1 MSNYDIFISYRR
13 DGGADFARQMQLA
26 LSAKGYSVFLD
37 FDALKDGVFDR
48 RIESAIKSSKVF
60 LFVLSPHSLDR
71 CCNENDWVRR
81 EIECALISQCH
92 IVPVNPNSL
101 FQGFEDI
108 EGLPY
113 SVKNGLGQHQISTVM
128 MNDLFE
134 CTFQEFVTNRIAGI
148 VSPQGQTV
156 KHDAANG
163 SEIHIETDLPCCVMR
178 FKEEL
183 IQAHPDDDNLIY
195 LKKGSH
201 KLKFVSLDNPA
212 DNYTLVYTVKDDCEI
227 LQVNL
232 TDIRNSRIAKEEEA
246 VRKAKEE
253 EERKAM
259 KEKERKEKE
268 RERRKA
274 KVEAERKAK
283 EEAERKAK
291 EEAERR
297 EAKEKA
303 ERDKES
309 ADDKKY
315 VKFSV
320 KKGLL
325 GLTKRYGFKKDGVIV
340 IPAIYNYASDF
351 SEGLALVRLNGK
363 FGIVDKTGREIIP
376 PKYDEVR
383 YFSEGLAKVKL
394 NDKYGFVDKTGKVVI
409 PLKYEDAGSFSEG
422 LALVRLNGKY
432 GFVDKTGKE
441 VIPLKYEYAYS
452 FSEGLALVKL
462 NDKYGFV
469 DKTGKEVIPLKYKYA
484 NCFSEGLAG
493 VKSFLFWGFIDKSG
507 NVIVESKYD
516 WVSPFFS
523 EGLAIVELNGKR
535 GFVDK
540 TGKEVIPLKYES
552 ALHFIGGVANVE
564 LNGEWIKI
572 DKQGNVVE

>member
-227 LQVNL
+227 LQVSL

-253 EERKAM
+253 EERKVAEE
-259 KEKERKEKE
+259 EK
-268 RERRKA
+268 KA
-274 KVEAERKAK
+274 K
-283 EEAERKAK
+283 
-291 EEAERR
+291 R
-297 EAKEKA
+297 EALLLDTEDSKL
-303 ERDKES
+303 
-309 ADDKKY
+309 KKY
-315 VKFSV
+315 CDSS
-320 KKGLL
+320 
-325 GLTKRYGFKKDGVIV
+325 RYGFKVDGVVV
-340 IPAIYNYASDF
+340 IPAKYDF
-351 SEGLALVRLNGK
+351 VDEFVEGLALVRLNKRYG
-363 FGIVDKTGREIIP
+363 FIDKTGRE
-376 PKYDEVR
+376 
-383 YFSEGLAKVKL
+383 
-394 NDKYGFVDKTGKVVI
+394 VI
-409 PLKYEDAGSFSEG
+409 PLKYEAAFRFCEGLANVKLNNKDGFIDKTGKEVIPLKYEFAGNFSEG
-422 LALVRLNGKY
+422 LACVLLNEKWRFIDKTGSEVITLKYKCADCFREGLVLVSLNKKY
-432 GFVDKTGKE
+432 GFIDKTGKE
-441 VIPLKYEYAYS
+441 VIPLKYEY
-452 FSEGLALVKL
+452 GI
-462 NDKYGFV
+462 GF
-469 DKTGKEVIPLKYKYA
+469 
-484 NCFSEGLAG
+484 
-493 VKSFLFWGFIDKSG
+493 
-507 NVIVESKYD
+507 
-516 WVSPFFS
+516 
-523 EGLAIVELNGKR
+523 R
-535 GFVDK
+535 
-540 TGKEVIPLKYES
+540 
-552 ALHFIGGVANVE
+552 GGVASVK
-564 LNGEWIKI
+564 LNGEWMKI
-572 DKQGNVVE
+572 DKQGNVVK

>member
-156 KHDAANG
+156 KHDVANG

-227 LQVNL
+227 LQVSL

-253 EERKAM
+253 EERKVAEE
-259 KEKERKEKE
+259 EK
-268 RERRKA
+268 KA
-274 KVEAERKAK
+274 K
-283 EEAERKAK
+283 
-291 EEAERR
+291 R
-297 EAKEKA
+297 EALLLDTEDSKL
-303 ERDKES
+303 
-309 ADDKKY
+309 KKY
-315 VKFSV
+315 CDSS
-320 KKGLL
+320 
-325 GLTKRYGFKKDGVIV
+325 RYGFKVDGVVV
-340 IPAIYNYASDF
+340 IPAKYDF
-351 SEGLALVRLNGK
+351 VDEFVEGLALVRLNKRYG
-363 FGIVDKTGREIIP
+363 FIDKTGRE
-376 PKYDEVR
+376 
-383 YFSEGLAKVKL
+383 
-394 NDKYGFVDKTGKVVI
+394 VI
-409 PLKYEDAGSFSEG
+409 PLKYEAAFRFCEGLANVKLNNKDGFIDKTGKEVIPLKYEFAGNFSEG
-422 LALVRLNGKY
+422 LACVLLNEKWRFIDKTGSEVITLKYKCADCFREGLVLVSLNKKY
-432 GFVDKTGKE
+432 GFIDKTGKE
-441 VIPLKYEYAYS
+441 VIPLKYEY
-452 FSEGLALVKL
+452 GI
-462 NDKYGFV
+462 GF
-469 DKTGKEVIPLKYKYA
+469 
-484 NCFSEGLAG
+484 
-493 VKSFLFWGFIDKSG
+493 
-507 NVIVESKYD
+507 
-516 WVSPFFS
+516 
-523 EGLAIVELNGKR
+523 R
-535 GFVDK
+535 
-540 TGKEVIPLKYES
+540 
-552 ALHFIGGVANVE
+552 GGVASVK
-564 LNGEWIKI
+564 LNGEWMKI
-572 DKQGNVVE
+572 DKQGNVVK

>member
-156 KHDAANG
+156 KHDVANG
-163 SEIHIETDLPCCVMR
+163 SEIHIETDLPCCVIR

-227 LQVNL
+227 LQVSL

-274 KVEAERKAK
+274 KREAERKAK

-297 EAKEKA
+297 EANEKA

-315 VKFSV
+315 VIFWIE
-320 KKGLL
+320 KGLL
-325 GLTKRYGFKKDGVIV
+325 VKKARYGFKKDGAVV
-340 IPAIYNYASDF
+340 IPAIYDIVDDF
-351 SEGLALVRLNGK
+351 REGLALVRLNGK
-363 FGIVDKTGREIIP
+363 SGFIDKTGKEIVP
-376 PKYDEVR
+376 LNYEEA
-383 YFSEGLAKVKL
+383 YSFSEGLAGVKLNDKWRFVDKTGKEVILLKYEEAYSFIDGLALVRFNGKYGFIDKTGKEIVPLKYEEAYSFREGMASVCL
-394 NDKYGFVDKTGKVVI
+394 NDKYGFIDKTGKEVI
-409 PLKYEDAGSFSEG
+409 PLKYDDVNHFFEEG
-422 LALVRLNGKY
+422 LAKVQLNGKY

-441 VIPLKYEYAYS
+441 LVPLKYDLVDFFRED
-452 FSEGLALVKL
+452 LATVMI
-462 NDKYGFV
+462 NDKWGFV
-469 DKTGKEVIPLKYKYA
+469 DKTGKE
-484 NCFSEGLAG
+484 
-493 VKSFLFWGFIDKSG
+493 
-507 NVIVESKYD
+507 IVPPKYD
-516 WVSPFFS
+516 
-523 EGLAIVELNGKR
+523 LALDFE
-535 GFVDK
+535 
-540 TGKEVIPLKYES
+540 
-552 ALHFIGGVANVE
+552 GGVAEVE
-564 LNGEWIKI
+564 FNGEWIKI
-572 DKQGNVVE
+572 DKQGNVVK

>member
-253 EERKAM
+253 EERKVAEE
-259 KEKERKEKE
+259 EK
-268 RERRKA
+268 KA
-274 KVEAERKAK
+274 K
-283 EEAERKAK
+283 
-291 EEAERR
+291 R
-297 EAKEKA
+297 EALLLDTEDSKL
-303 ERDKES
+303 
-309 ADDKKY
+309 KKY
-315 VKFSV
+315 CDSS
-320 KKGLL
+320 
-325 GLTKRYGFKKDGVIV
+325 RYGFKVDGVVV
-340 IPAIYNYASDF
+340 IPAKYDF
-351 SEGLALVRLNGK
+351 VDEFVEGLALVRLNKRYG
-363 FGIVDKTGREIIP
+363 FIDKTGRE
-376 PKYDEVR
+376 
-383 YFSEGLAKVKL
+383 
-394 NDKYGFVDKTGKVVI
+394 VI
-409 PLKYEDAGSFSEG
+409 PLKYEAAFRFCEGLANVKLNNKDGFIDKTGKEVIPLKYEFAGNFSEG
-422 LALVRLNGKY
+422 LACVLLNEKWRFIDKTGSEVITLKYKCADCFREGLVLVSLNKKY
-432 GFVDKTGKE
+432 GFIDKTGKE
-441 VIPLKYEYAYS
+441 VIPLKYEY
-452 FSEGLALVKL
+452 GI
-462 NDKYGFV
+462 GF
-469 DKTGKEVIPLKYKYA
+469 
-484 NCFSEGLAG
+484 
-493 VKSFLFWGFIDKSG
+493 
-507 NVIVESKYD
+507 
-516 WVSPFFS
+516 
-523 EGLAIVELNGKR
+523 R
-535 GFVDK
+535 
-540 TGKEVIPLKYES
+540 
-552 ALHFIGGVANVE
+552 GGVASVK
-564 LNGEWIKI
+564 LNGEWMKI
-572 DKQGNVVE
+572 DKQGNVVK

>member
-246 VRKAKEE
+246 VRKSKEE

-274 KVEAERKAK
+274 KREAERKAK

-291 EEAERR
+291 EEVELKAKEEAERK
-297 EAKEKA
+297 AKEEA
-303 ERDKES
+303 EKYDIV
-309 ADDKKY
+309 DD
-315 VKFSV
+315 F
-320 KKGLL
+320 
-325 GLTKRYGFKKDGVIV
+325 R
-340 IPAIYNYASDF
+340 
-351 SEGLALVRLNGK
+351 EGLALVRLN
-363 FGIVDKTGREIIP
+363 D
-376 PKYDEVR
+376 
-383 YFSEGLAKVKL
+383 
-394 NDKYGFVDKTGKVVI
+394 
-409 PLKYEDAGSFSEG
+409 
-422 LALVRLNGKY
+422 KY

-452 FSEGLALVKL
+452 FREGLSKVRL
-462 NDKYGFV
+462 NGKYGFV
-469 DKTGKEVIPLKYKYA
+469 DKTGKE
-484 NCFSEGLAG
+484 
-493 VKSFLFWGFIDKSG
+493 
-507 NVIVESKYD
+507 IVPQKYD
-516 WVSPFFS
+516 FVDFFP
-523 EGLAIVELNGKR
+523 EDLARVKINDKW

-540 TGKEVIPLKYES
+540 TGKEVIPLKYENAS
-552 ALHFIGGVANVE
+552 HFIGGVASVQ

>member
-183 IQAHPDDDNLIY
+183 IQAYPDDDNLIY

-227 LQVNL
+227 LQVSL

-253 EERKAM
+253 EERKVAEE
-259 KEKERKEKE
+259 EK
-268 RERRKA
+268 KA
-274 KVEAERKAK
+274 K
-283 EEAERKAK
+283 
-291 EEAERR
+291 R
-297 EAKEKA
+297 EALLLDTEDSKL
-303 ERDKES
+303 
-309 ADDKKY
+309 KKY
-315 VKFSV
+315 CDSS
-320 KKGLL
+320 
-325 GLTKRYGFKKDGVIV
+325 RYGFKVDGVVV
-340 IPAIYNYASDF
+340 IPAKYDF
-351 SEGLALVRLNGK
+351 VDEFVEGLALVRLNKRYG
-363 FGIVDKTGREIIP
+363 FIDKTGRE
-376 PKYDEVR
+376 
-383 YFSEGLAKVKL
+383 
-394 NDKYGFVDKTGKVVI
+394 VI
-409 PLKYEDAGSFSEG
+409 PLKYEAAFRFCEGLANVKLNNKDGFIDKTGKEVIPLKYEFAGNFSEG
-422 LALVRLNGKY
+422 LACVLLNEKWRFIDKTGSEVITLKYKCADCFREGLVLVSLNKKY
-432 GFVDKTGKE
+432 GFIDKTGKE
-441 VIPLKYEYAYS
+441 VIPLKYEY
-452 FSEGLALVKL
+452 GI
-462 NDKYGFV
+462 GF
-469 DKTGKEVIPLKYKYA
+469 
-484 NCFSEGLAG
+484 
-493 VKSFLFWGFIDKSG
+493 
-507 NVIVESKYD
+507 
-516 WVSPFFS
+516 
-523 EGLAIVELNGKR
+523 R
-535 GFVDK
+535 
-540 TGKEVIPLKYES
+540 
-552 ALHFIGGVANVE
+552 GGVASVK
-564 LNGEWIKI
+564 LNGEWMKI
-572 DKQGNVVE
+572 DKQGNVVK